1 MDFTKSELEVMNV
14 LWRAG
19 RPISSSEI
27 LSMSVDRTWKDSY
40 IHLLLN
46 SLMAKKAIIEAGRVR
61 RGRTYGRLYAPK
73 LSQEDYYKKM
83 FSDNWDS
90 LPLLFSAFIKSDS
103 VTPQLLDELGD
114 ILEKRKQELKLK

>member
-27 LSMSVDRTWKDSY
+27 LSMSEGKTWKDSY
-40 IHLLLN
+40 VHLLLN
-46 SLMAKKAIIEAGRVR
+46 GLIAKKAIIEAGRVR

-73 LSQEDYYKKM
+73 LSYEDYYKNV
-83 FSDNWDS
+83 FSGNHDA
-90 LPLLFSAFIKSDS
+90 LPLLFSAFIKSDEI
-103 VTPQLLDELGD
+103 TPKLLDELGEMID
-114 ILEKRKQELKLK
+114 RRKQELNQR

>member
-27 LSMSVDRTWKDSY
+27 LSMSEGKTWRDSY
-40 IHLLLN
+40 VHLLLN
-46 SLMAKKAIIEAGRVR
+46 GLIAKKAIIEAGRVR

-73 LSQEDYYKKM
+73 LSYEDYYKNV
-83 FSDNWDS
+83 FSDNRGAA
-90 LPLLFSAFIKSDS
+90 PLLFSAFINSDN
-103 VTPQLLDELGD
+103 VTPELLDELGEMID
-114 ILEKRKQELKLK
+114 RRKQELNQR